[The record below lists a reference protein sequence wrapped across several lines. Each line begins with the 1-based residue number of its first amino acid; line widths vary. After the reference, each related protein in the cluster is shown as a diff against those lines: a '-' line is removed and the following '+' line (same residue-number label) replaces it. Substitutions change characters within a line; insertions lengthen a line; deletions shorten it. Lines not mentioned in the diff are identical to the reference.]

1 MTETAMFA
9 DVVLPASAWPEK
21 DGTVTNTNRQ
31 VQMGRMALPMPGDAR
46 QDWWV
51 IQEIAQR
58 IGLDWNYSG
67 PAEVYEEMRECMNS
81 IKGISWE
88 RLLRESAVTYP
99 CATEDDPGQAIIF
112 GDGYPTASG
121 RGKFVPAGIIP
132 PDEQPDDA
140 YPMILTTGRILEHWH
155 TGAITRRA
163 SVLDAIEPE
172 AVCHMAPQD
181 VRDLGLEGGDHVRVS
196 TRRGTIELAARIDAG
211 VPVGTV
217 FIPFAFTEAAAN
229 LLTNAALDPFGKIPE
244 FKYCAAKIE
253 KLEETVAAE

>member
-1 MTETAMFA
+1 
-9 DVVLPASAWPEK
+9 
-21 DGTVTNTNRQ
+21 
-31 VQMGRMALPMPGDAR
+31 MGRLALPMPGDAR
-46 QDWWV
+46 QDWWI

-67 PAEVYEEMRECMNS
+67 PADVYAEMQACMDS

-99 CATEDDPGQAIIF
+99 CASEDEPGQSIIF

-132 PDEQPDDA
+132 PDEQPDEE

-163 SVLDAIEPE
+163 SVLDTIEPE

-181 VRDLGLEGGDHVRVS
+181 LREMNVQGGDHVRVS
-196 TRRGTIELAARIDAG
+196 TRRGAIELAARADSG
-211 VPVGTV
+211 VAPGTV

-253 KLEETVAAE
+253 KLTEIVAAE